1 MSDHETTAMLEETG
15 TVIEV
20 TGSYAV
26 IETQQRSACGQ
37 CSVSCGT
44 SVLAGLFK
52 NRRQRVRLR
61 NHLGLRAGDRAVIGI
76 NESVLVSTAVMAYM
90 LPLVLMILAAALSH
104 GMGFG
109 DGVDFLASM
118 SGLFIGMRL
127 ANRIMGH
134 RDFQGREIV
143 LLRNA
148 DEVIVN
154 RFDQQAV

>member
-1 MSDHETTAMLEETG
+1 MSDRETTGMLEEIG
-15 TVIEV
+15 TVVEV

-61 NHLGLRAGDRAVIGI
+61 NHPGLRVGDRAVIGI

-118 SGLFIGMRL
+118 SGLLIGMRL

-148 DEVIVN
+148 DEAIMH
-154 RFDQQAV
+154 RFDQQTV